1 LLLAPAGGPSP
12 SAGPEERWRAGAR
25 ASAARDGN
33 TRTGAPAVS
42 VGPFVCRRFHGP
54 GVRCGGRY
62 SDGALARAAE
72 GLSREIDSG
81 RDVYVYFN
89 DDQGGHAP
97 RDAQR
102 LAGLIVRG

>member
-1 LLLAPAGGPSP
+1 MARGSGAEAAIPTARSP
-12 SAGPEERWRAGAR
+12 
-25 ASAARDGN
+25 
-33 TRTGAPAVS
+33 RT
-42 VGPFVCRRFHGP
+42 
-54 GVRCGGRY
+54 
-62 SDGALARAAE
+62 AE